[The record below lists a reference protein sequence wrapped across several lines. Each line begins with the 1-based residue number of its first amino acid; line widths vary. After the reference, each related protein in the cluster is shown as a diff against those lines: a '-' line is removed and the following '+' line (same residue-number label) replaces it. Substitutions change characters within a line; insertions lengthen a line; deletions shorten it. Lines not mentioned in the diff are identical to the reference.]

1 MKYSISED
9 KRRLLIHADEQDK
22 QDIRGLIEEGGDWW
36 NTHVENECLNSL
48 IANSDLEW
56 IRPEEC
62 GDLTDAPIL
71 GYRDEEGRATGERW
85 GFMDYQVRF
94 FTDDLLE
101 KGVAVFVAP

>member
-9 KRRLLIHADEQDK
+9 KRRLTIIADEQDK
-22 QDIRGLIEEGGDWW
+22 
-36 NTHVENECLNSL
+36 LNILEWSEDGQNPETDVL
-48 IANSDLEW
+48 QELVANSDLDW
-56 IRPEEC
+56 IWPKEC

-71 GYRDEEGRATGERW
+71 GYRDQEGRATGERW
-85 GFMDYQVRF
+85 GFMDYQVRL